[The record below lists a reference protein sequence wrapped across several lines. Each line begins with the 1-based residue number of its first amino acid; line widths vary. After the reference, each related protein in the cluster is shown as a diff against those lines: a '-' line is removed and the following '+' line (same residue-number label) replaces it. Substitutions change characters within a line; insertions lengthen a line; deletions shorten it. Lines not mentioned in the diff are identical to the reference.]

1 MTMSAQAADCLSIE
15 IADGVALLRLN
26 RPDTLNALDN
36 DLQAALLGAT
46 EALKVDP
53 SVRVIILTGTGKGFC
68 SGADLDPTQ
77 TADTPAGLVEQGNTS
92 YRTMTGFLN
101 PIVANLTGMPKVV
114 ITAINGVAA
123 GGGMG
128 LALAG
133 DIVLAARSARF
144 VQVFVPKLG
153 ILPDMGSTWT
163 LPRLI
168 GSARARALMLT
179 GLPVS
184 AEQAASWGMI
194 WQAVDDDQLLNEART
209 LAARFASYSP
219 RAINALKQA
228 LSASSTNTFSEQ
240 LQLEA
245 EIQRERVGSADFT
258 EGVRAFLDK
267 RPPQFELG

>member
-1 MTMSAQAADCLSIE
+1 MTVNALANDCLTME

-26 RPDTLNALDN
+26 RPDTLNALDD

-46 EALKVDP
+46 EALKADP
-53 SVRVIILTGTGKGFC
+53 SVRVIILTGNGKGFC
-68 SGADLDPTQ
+68 SGAGLDPTQ
-77 TADTPAGLVEQGNTS
+77 TADTPAGLVAQGNTS
-92 YRTMTGFLN
+92 YSTMTGFLN
-101 PIVANLTGMPKVV
+101 PIVANLTSMPKVV

-153 ILPDMGSTWT
+153 ILPDMGSTWV

-194 WQAVDDDQLLNEART
+194 WQAVDDDQLLNEARA

-219 RAINALKQA
+219 RAIKALKQA
-228 LSASSTNTFSEQ
+228 LSASAANTFSEQ

-245 EIQRERVGSADFT
+245 EIQRERVGSSDFT